1 MSRQVVETM
10 KLIFD
15 ALKAH
20 VSIDDSCRIASV
32 KRHIKPIGDSEP
44 VCEFVKGA
52 KVKSFSYNG
61 LLLCLYEFCEN
72 RYLLLPEKNISAVCS
87 IGFEIEED
95 IAIIQGAGMLAM
107 ALEKWPILDGI
118 SSLEVVNCCLGV
130 DIQDIEFEFSMISK
144 LFTPYSVIK
153 LDDSRLELS
162 YEEDVGRLCCYI
174 LAEDELKMSEKTKNN
189 LQDLSLL
196 RSSRS
201 IAASILSGFWSPLVE
216 YTFLQLYQCL
226 EYLYRLNNC
235 FIISEE
241 HNITLEAAIDIV
253 TLHEFKISEEDN
265 LYQVIRRYAAET
277 VVDSFVER
285 LSLYGEEN
293 NDKNRKVSHYIYK
306 LRCNIAHLRY
316 NQDNVLKYVNWDICV
331 EELTA
336 IIYSIYQKIDTKVCS
351 VCESKGVWT
360 SLK

>member
-1 MSRQVVETM
+1 M
-10 KLIFD
+10 
-15 ALKAH
+15 
-20 VSIDDSCRIASV
+20 
-32 KRHIKPIGDSEP
+32 
-44 VCEFVKGA
+44 
-52 KVKSFSYNG
+52 
-61 LLLCLYEFCEN
+61 
-72 RYLLLPEKNISAVCS
+72 
-87 IGFEIEED
+87 
-95 IAIIQGAGMLAM
+95 
-107 ALEKWPILDGI
+107 
-118 SSLEVVNCCLGV
+118 
-130 DIQDIEFEFSMISK
+130 
-144 LFTPYSVIK
+144 
-153 LDDSRLELS
+153 ELS

-336 IIYSIYQKIDTKVCS
+336 IIYLIYQKIDTKVCS